1 MKRKL
6 SSYRKNVKTHLA
18 QGLLAAGFLQN
29 SETLFQK
36 VGSDFHTYTVTL
48 ADTHYTTLV
57 REKSLQ
63 DGWSESRHTY
73 TYMSVQKLLRYPWY

>member
-1 MKRKL
+1 MKHQL
-6 SSYRKNVKTHLA
+6 SDYRKNAKAHLTR
-18 QGLLAAGFLQN
+18 GLLAAGFTQN
-29 SETLFQK
+29 SETSFQK
-36 VGSDFHTYTVTL
+36 VGTDFCTYTVTL

-73 TYMSVQKLLRYPWY
+73 TYMSVRRLLQSRW

>member
-6 SSYRKNVKTHLA
+6 SDYRKNVKTHLV

-48 ADTHYTTLV
+48 ADTHYTFRV
-57 REKSLQ
+57 RERNLR